1 MKQITSI
8 STVWIKAVVQTDE
21 DPTFATVRFAV
32 VDLGTEEPT
41 ELAWVVGEWETPTP
55 APKRGEFYRAIARV
69 KVGPGTAIGALANGK
84 YTKWARVTSADED
97 VAVPFGTL
105 TVT

>member
-8 STVWIKAVVQTDE
+8 STVWIKAVVQTDN

-32 VDLGTEEPT
+32 VTEGTEEPA
-41 ELAWVVGEWETPTP
+41 EAQWVAGEWETPTP
-55 APKRGEFYRAIARV
+55 APKRGDFYRAVARV
-69 KVGPGTAIGALANGK
+69 KVGPGTLIGQLTNGR
-84 YTKWARVTSADED
+84 YDKWARVTSADED
-97 VAVPFGTL
+97 VAMPFGKL